1 MVSSAD
7 AQDPMACF
15 LYALQ
20 SPISKK
26 YPQRFRVFLRFLG
39 YNGVL
44 GEDALEFLKKA
55 RQDPEWVENK
65 LIQFIISEIE
75 RLNQGKIAAAT
86 IANYYKAVKLFCG
99 MNRVRL
105 DWKIIRRGVPTG
117 NKAANDRAPTLEELQ
132 RLVGYPDPRIKS
144 VVYVMVSSGIRL
156 GAWDFLKWG
165 HITPEIDGDGK
176 VVEAK
181 MLVYAGQNEGKKK
194 QYMTRISAEAYNAL
208 LAWMDL
214 RKRDGEKITGE
225 SWLMRDLWQVTNVK
239 RGANLGLATIPRRFK
254 TNGIRKLMDRALW
267 ERGIRLSPEKHH
279 PFKMTHGFRKYF
291 MSHAEQAGMKSI
303 NVKIL
308 MGHSIGV
315 EDSYYRPE
323 ERVISQ
329 DYLKAVPNLTISNNN
344 NEQTEVAEVAA
355 QMQSKEHEIQELKE
369 NIKSMQEDMQ
379 DIFEVLRVVKRNGGR
394 VGTDKTVLDENRNIT
409 FYQDYENA
417 HGLHQ
422 TVGVKIPI
430 DAVEVEEFQST
441 KPSAH

>member
-1 MVSSAD
+1 VMPKFRISNIHMATESIIIDRNKTFKASKYCITLGKSTFSTDIVTEPSGPGLILSLYLGPLCKKSEAMGSSTD

-26 YPQRFRVFLRFLG
+26 KYPQRFRVFLRFLG
-39 YNGVL
+39 YTGVL
-44 GEDALEFLKKA
+44 REDALEFLKKA
-55 RQDPEWVENK
+55 RVDPEWVENK
-65 LIQFIISEIE
+65 LIQFITSQIE

-86 IANYYKAVKLFCG
+86 IANYYKAIKLFCE

-144 VVYVMVSSGIRL
+144 LVYVMVSSGIRL

-165 HITPEIDGDGK
+165 HITPETDGDGH

-208 LAWMDL
+208 VEWMDL
-214 RKRDGEKITGE
+214 RKRDGEKITVE
-225 SWLMRDLWQVTNVK
+225 SWLMRDLWQVTNLN
-239 RGANLGLATIPRRFK
+239 RGANLGFATIPRRFK

-267 ERGIRLSPEKHH
+267 EQGIRLSPEKHH

-308 MGHSIGV
+308 MGRRFV
-315 EDSYYRPE
+315 YRPQE
-323 ERVISQ
+323 KDISE
-329 DYLKAVPNLTISNNN
+329 DYKKAIPNLTHRYSN
-344 NEQTEVAEVAA
+344 AER
-355 QMQSKEHEIQELKE
+355 Q
-369 NIKSMQEDMQ
+369 
-379 DIFEVLRVVKRNGGR
+379 
-394 VGTDKTVLDENRNIT
+394 
-409 FYQDYENA
+409 
-417 HGLHQ
+417 
-422 TVGVKIPI
+422 
-430 DAVEVEEFQST
+430 
-441 KPSAH
+441 